1 MIQATTCPLCGEP
14 IALPEVTGG
23 KRRISCGHCD
33 APLDLIV
40 SVDGGET
47 IFQPQ
52 LLTEDLAGSPGE
64 ATIAPAGEA
73 TIAPAG
79 AATRPVGSATTL
91 LEAPPGVGG
100 SEDLSTVQ
108 RACLVVGGAPPGCE
122 RLRLDAQRT
131 VVGRD
136 GADLDVADAA
146 ISSRHFEV
154 ERRGGEF
161 FLRDLGSSNG
171 TFVNGHRVRAVQ
183 LRPWDTIRAGR
194 TTFTFRIF
202 EAIAL

>member
-1 MIQATTCPLCGEP
+1 VALGTTCPLCGEP
-14 IALPEVTGG
+14 IALAEVTGG
-23 KRRISCGHCD
+23 RHRVTCGHCD
-33 APLDLIV
+33 APMDLIV

-52 LLTEDLAGSPGE
+52 LLTEDLPASTGE
-64 ATIAPAGEA
+64 T

-91 LEAPPGVGG
+91 LEATPGIGG
-100 SEDLSTVQ
+100 MEDVATVQ

-122 RLRLDAQRT
+122 RLRLDAPRT
-131 VVGRD
+131 VVGRE
-136 GADLDVADAA
+136 GADLDIADAA